1 MKRLLLT
8 LAVSLTALL
17 PFSLRAEEA
26 ESTCVYGSFEVSDF
40 SAALGNEV
48 FADYMYEFF
57 NRFADLL
64 AGMDARASQLI
75 TLFPG
80 EPISLS
86 WEKDMECLRDMLED
100 RDTKIKVLSFVGAGI
115 YPDSNYDDESTRE
128 DFHSLQNLIFTGL
141 VKDLMIIDA
150 YEEERI
156 SEETYEKGLA
166 AVEAE
171 IMEKTK
177 ALCLE
182 SKDHFFTDELP
193 EFLGDAASR
202 LEALSR
208 FLPVDDEDEYD
219 GESKAEMA
227 FEELEDALMDQLD
240 ELVHEM
246 FSIKAIEEL
255 CHQMMN
261 GVEEPIACE
270 SQLPESQTHAN
281 IEGVFASKKGDL
293 KYDIGLFDRFGIQ
306 AVFFVSHKKGKRLGE
321 FKVKVRRGIFNCF
334 KSDEWAGKV
343 LQGRVCFVRYEG
355 CNTHCSISHL
365 FIFNSRCGR
374 REMNGAKAKSFDSA
388 QDAANVV
395 ARTEIFKVNG

>member
-17 PFSLRAEEA
+17 PFSLKAEEA
-26 ESTCVYGSFEVSDF
+26 EPTCVYGSFQVSDF
-40 SAALGNEV
+40 SAALGNKV
-48 FADYMYEFF
+48 FVDYMYQFF

-64 AGMDARASQLI
+64 ADMDEKATQLI
-75 TLFPG
+75 ALFPG

-86 WEKDMECLRDMLED
+86 WEKDMECLRDILGD
-100 RDTKIKVLSFVGAGI
+100 RDTNIKMLSFVGAGI
-115 YPDSNYDDESTRE
+115 YPDHSYADDTTRE

-141 VKDLMIIDA
+141 IKDMMIIDA
-150 YEEERI
+150 YEEEKI
-156 SEETYEKGLA
+156 SEETYENGLA

-182 SKDHFFTDELP
+182 SKDHFFNDEVF
-193 EFLGDAASR
+193 EFLGNASSR

-219 GESKAEMA
+219 GESKAELA
-227 FEELEDALMDQLD
+227 FEELEDALVDQLD

-255 CHQMMN
+255 CYQMLN

-270 SQLPESQTHAN
+270 SLPPESQTH
-281 IEGVFASKKGDL
+281 S
-293 KYDIGLFDRFGIQ
+293 
-306 AVFFVSHKKGKRLGE
+306 
-321 FKVKVRRGIFNCF
+321 
-334 KSDEWAGKV
+334 
-343 LQGRVCFVRYEG
+343 
-355 CNTHCSISHL
+355 
-365 FIFNSRCGR
+365 
-374 REMNGAKAKSFDSA
+374 
-388 QDAANVV
+388 
-395 ARTEIFKVNG
+395 